1 MSARTRRDPTPLFVA
16 ATASYA
22 ANVALGSAVAL
33 RLVDTRRFR
42 WVHHAL
48 YVSTSVLAG
57 AAASSLLWSR
67 SRAGLALLP
76 AAVPLAVVPY
86 VSART
91 RRHPA
96 VALGAAPFL
105 AAGLLEALKEQHG
118 VP

>member
-1 MSARTRRDPTPLFVA
+1 MTPRPVVLFTA
-16 ATASYA
+16 ATTAYA

-48 YVSTSVLAG
+48 YVSTCVLAG
-57 AAASSLLWSR
+57 GAASSLLWSR

-76 AAVPLAVVPY
+76 AALPLTAVAH
-86 VSART
+86 VSARS
-91 RRHPA
+91 RRHPL
-96 VALGAAPFL
+96 VALSAAPFF
-105 AAGLLEALKEQHG
+105 AASLRRALQEQHG

>member
-1 MSARTRRDPTPLFVA
+1 MRPRPTVLFAA
-16 ATASYA
+16 ATTSYA

-33 RLVDTRRFR
+33 RLVELRRFR

-76 AAVPLAVVPY
+76 AALPLAVVPY
-86 VSART
+86 VSARS
-91 RRHPA
+91 RRHPL
-96 VALGAAPFL
+96 VALGAAPFF
-105 AAGLLEALKEQHG
+105 AAGLAAALREQHG